1 MSIELIA
8 VIITG
13 VISAFDFVVNIAT
26 LCLGGH
32 CRSSCCGFNFE
43 HDEQSERR
51 SERDENE

>member
-1 MSIELIA
+1 MSIELVA

-32 CRSSCCGFNFE
+32 CRSSCCGCDFE
-43 HDEQSERR
+43 HDKQNKQESERN
-51 SERDENE
+51 ENE